1 MVERIQ
7 KHEEVRLRRDD
18 ERGAAL
24 VMALLVLCALGLM
37 TAAIAFTIQSET
49 RSSANYK
56 YGQGAY
62 YVANAGIQRSLAWF
76 NSGYT
81 PVVAAY
87 TYASTR
93 AALQFGGQ
101 AVVLGGQTGVTSNY
115 PNSTMATSFT
125 SVLGQPKPIIG
136 A

>member
-7 KHEEVRLRRDD
+7 NHEEVRMRRDD

-37 TAAIAFTIQSET
+37 TAAIAFTIQSEST
-49 RSSANYK
+49 SSANYK

-76 NSGYT
+76 NNSYT
-81 PVVAAY
+81 PHATVTDYSYDA
-87 TYASTR
+87 TK
-93 AALQFGGQ
+93 AALQYG
-101 AVVLGGQTGVTSNY
+101 
-115 PNSTMATSFT
+115 
-125 SVLGQPKPIIG
+125 
-136 A
+136 

>member
-1 MVERIQ
+1 M
-7 KHEEVRLRRDD
+7 RRDD

-24 VMALLVLCALGLM
+24 VMALLALCAFSLL
-37 TAAIAFTIQSET
+37 TAAIAFTVQGET
-49 RSSANYK
+49 ESSANYK

-81 PVVAAY
+81 PAVAAY

-93 AALQFGGQ
+93 DALQFGARMWFLGVKQ
-101 AVVLGGQTGVTSNY
+101 ALPRTT
-115 PNSTMATSFT
+115 PT
-125 SVLGQPKPIIG
+125 LL
-136 A
+136 